1 MLKEGK
7 WSLIDTLLRWII
19 PLAISGLAIW
29 FLLSSVDYISLVE
42 AFRTIRIDILIWSSL
57 ISFCALLFRVWCW
70 YLLLQKQFSYK
81 RVFFVMNAGYL
92 FNNVFPFR
100 LGEVG
105 RAIILGGGGG
115 SGPGIL
121 EVFSS
126 IVVERVYDVALAA
139 AFFLGTLSLVLVE
152 ESTRFF
158 VLILLGMVLVTLLVL
173 ILLSRNR
180 QKINRWLLSQ
190 RDRRYWLANWAAPKL
205 DAILKGFAVLTNPL
219 LFFESFGLLVI
230 SWLLAFLQQFII
242 LRALIPDA
250 PFWWVVFILGAGA
263 LGMALPSAPAGLGV
277 FEASVVGAF
286 LLLNVDYATAL
297 AYALI
302 VHSMQFTYS
311 SILGVIG
318 LITEGQSVSGLYR
331 RAKMQ
336 KQDEKQVL

>member
-1 MLKEGK
+1 MFREGK
-7 WSLIDTLLRWII
+7 WSLINTLMRWII

-29 FLLSSVDYISLVE
+29 FLLSTVDLNSLVE
-42 AFRTIRIDILIWSSL
+42 AFQTIRIEILIWSSL
-57 ISFCALLFRVWCW
+57 ISLCALLFRVWCW

-92 FNNVFPFR
+92 LNNVFPLR

-105 RAIILGGGGG
+105 RAIILGGSGG

-121 EVFSS
+121 KVFSS
-126 IVVERVYDVALAA
+126 IVIERVFDVALAA

-152 ESTRFF
+152 DSTRFLA
-158 VLILLGMVLVTLLVL
+158 LILLGLALVVLLVL
-173 ILLSRNR
+173 FLIAHYHDRINQWLLSR
-180 QKINRWLLSQ
+180 S
-190 RDRRYWLANWAAPKL
+190 DRRHCLANWAAPKL
-205 DAILKGFAVLTNPL
+205 DALLKGFTVLANPL
-219 LFFESFGLLVI
+219 LFFGSFSLLGI

-242 LRALIPDA
+242 LRALIQDA
-250 PFWWVVFILGAGA
+250 PFWWVIFILGAGA
-263 LGMALPSAPAGLGV
+263 LGAALPSAPAGLGV

-286 LLLNVDYATAL
+286 LLLNVDHATAL

-311 SILGVIG
+311 SALGVIG
-318 LITEGQSVSGLYR
+318 LITEGQSVSDLYE

-336 KQDEKQVL
+336 KQDVKEVQ